1 MSHNMTLQ
9 RAIRPLLF
17 VLIFGGVLFY
27 SGFALRNA
35 LRGPYVTITP
45 ITSPVE
51 TPVVTLTG
59 TALRAETIT
68 VNTLPVPLTTEGTFS
83 LTTALVEGSNE
94 FVVEASDRFGTTHRE
109 YIHVWH
115 TPTPPHAEVFEDT
128 PQSES
133 VESID
138 NP

>member
-1 MSHNMTLQ
+1 MSLQ
-9 RAIRPLLF
+9 RAIKPVLF
-17 VLIFGGVLFY
+17 VLIFGGVLLY

-35 LRGPYVTITP
+35 LRGPYVTINP
-45 ITSPVE
+45 VVSPVE
-51 TPVVTLTG
+51 APIITLTG

-83 LTTALVEGSNE
+83 LTAALVEGSNE

-109 YIHVWH
+109 RVLVWH
-115 TPTPPHAEVFEDT
+115 EPTPLPTEVFDDTTPREDT
-128 PQSES
+128 
-133 VESID
+133 ESID